1 MVGVCLLV
9 MASRVMAD
17 PLVIGA
23 NRDERANRPAVPMA
37 VLQAA
42 GPRVLGGR
50 DLLAG
55 GTWLAVN
62 QHGVVA
68 GLTNTPR
75 PEGRDPGKRSRGL
88 LPVLAARHP
97 TAERAVEALI
107 DEVDPSDFNPGW
119 MLVGDRS
126 CLFAVTIAGDRPSA
140 AALPPGIHVLENHP
154 PGVPSGKVEHVL
166 DLLGPWAA
174 GGDSAPFLD
183 RLRTVL
189 ADHSR
194 PDPAPEGRPPYVMSA
209 CVHGEDYGTRSS
221 AIIAVPAD
229 EARLPSIAVADGAPC
244 RAPFVP
250 AERCWHEDVEPV
262 ARSAG

>member
-23 NRDERANRPAVPMA
+23 NRDERANRPAVSMA
-37 VLQAA
+37 VLRAA
-42 GPRVLGGR
+42 DPRVLGGR

-62 QHGVVA
+62 QYGVVA

-75 PEGRDPGKRSRGL
+75 PEGRDPSKRSRGL
-88 LPVLAARHP
+88 LPMLAASHP
-97 TAERAVEALI
+97 TAERAVEALLA
-107 DEVDPSDFNPGW
+107 EVDPSDFNPGW

-126 CLFAVTIAGDRPSA
+126 SLFAVTIAGDRPA
-140 AALPPGIHVLENHP
+140 AASLPPGVHVLENHP
-154 PGVPSGKVEHVL
+154 PGVPSRKVEHVL
-166 DLLGPWAA
+166 DLLGPWSA
-174 GGDSAPFLD
+174 GGDGVAFRR
-183 RLRTVL
+183 RLAAVL

-194 PDPAPEGRPPYVMSA
+194 PDPMPEDRPPYVMAA

-221 AIIAVPAD
+221 AIIAVPGD

-250 AERCWHEDVEPV
+250 ADRAWHEEVGQV
-262 ARSAG
+262 VRSAG